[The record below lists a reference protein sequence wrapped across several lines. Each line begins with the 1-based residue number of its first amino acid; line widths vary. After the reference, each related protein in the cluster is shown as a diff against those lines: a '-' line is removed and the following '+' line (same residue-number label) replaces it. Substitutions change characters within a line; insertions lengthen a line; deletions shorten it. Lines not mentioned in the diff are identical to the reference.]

1 MTYRI
6 CLLPGDG
13 IGPEVI
19 DCAVRVLCALPLGW
33 NFIEGGI
40 GYAEYQRSGSPLPD
54 ETLLKIRGADAA
66 LFGAVTTPPNIPNYF
81 SPVVRMRQSL
91 DLYANLRPIRSI
103 PHSSAPSGIDFI
115 IVREN
120 TEGLYSGIERLEE
133 DGNRA
138 ITERV
143 ITRKGSERIIRKA
156 FDLARQTGRKSVHV
170 IHKANVLRQT
180 DGLFRAVA
188 IEVARDYPEITMNEM
203 LVDTCAMELVRAP
216 GQFEIIV
223 TTNLFGDILSDEA
236 CMFVGGLGVA
246 ASGNI
251 GSDAAVFE
259 PVHGSAPNLAGT
271 GKANPSATLFAAA
284 MMLDYLN
291 ESNHANHLRQSIET
305 CIASGK
311 STPDLGGNL
320 TTSQMTNEAIATL
333 QTNDNVTLNEVTS
346 YSNSKSLAASRRDSS
361 LPSVVQNDIT
371 SNNLERNKS

>member
-19 DCAVRVLCALPLGW
+19 ASARNVLTVLPLQW
-33 NFIEGGI
+33 DFIECGI
-40 GYAEYQRSGSPLPD
+40 GYGEYQRSGSPLPD
-54 ETLLKIRGADAA
+54 STIRQIRRADAA

-91 DLYANLRPIRSI
+91 ELYANLRPIRSI
-103 PHSSAPSGIDFI
+103 PHPTSRAGIDLL

-120 TEGLYSGIERLEE
+120 TEGLYAGIERME
-133 DGNRA
+133 DGGNRA

-156 FDLARQTGRKSVHV
+156 LDMARQTGRKTVHV
-170 IHKANVLRQT
+170 VHKANVLRQT
-180 DGLFRAVA
+180 CGLFRAVA
-188 IEVARDYPEITMNEM
+188 LETAKDYPDITMNEM

-216 GQFEIIV
+216 EQFEVIV

-251 GSDAAVFE
+251 GADAAVFE
-259 PVHGSAPNLAGT
+259 PVHGSAPTLAGT
-271 GKANPSATLFAAA
+271 GKANPTAAILASA
-284 MMLDYLN
+284 MLLDHLDEKEQSVRLRN
-291 ESNHANHLRQSIET
+291 AVES
-305 CIASGK
+305 CIADGQA
-311 STPDLGGNL
+311 TPDLGGVL
-320 TTSQMTNEAIATL
+320 TTSQMTQQVIQRL
-333 QTNDNVTLNEVTS
+333 S
-346 YSNSKSLAASRRDSS
+346 
-361 LPSVVQNDIT
+361 
-371 SNNLERNKS
+371 

>member
-1 MTYRI
+1 MTHSI

-19 DCAVRVLCALPLGW
+19 DCAEQVLRALALDLEFTRAEIGFSAYERLGT
-33 NFIEGGI
+33 
-40 GYAEYQRSGSPLPD
+40 SLPD
-54 ETLLKIRGADAA
+54 STLDEICSSSAA
-66 LFGAVTTPPNIPNYF
+66 LFGAVATPPNLPGYF

-91 DLYANLRPIRSI
+91 ELYANLRPCRSI
-103 PHSSAPSGIDFI
+103 PHVASRANIDLI

-138 ITERV
+138 VTERV

-156 FDLARQTGRKSVHV
+156 FDSARQTHRKTVHV

-180 DGLFRAVA
+180 CGLFRSVA
-188 IEVARDYPEITMNEM
+188 LEIAKEYPDITMHEM

-216 GQFEIIV
+216 EQFEVIV

-251 GSDAAVFE
+251 GVDAAVFE
-259 PVHGSAPNLAGT
+259 PVHGSAPNLIGT
-271 GKANPSATLFAAA
+271 GQANPAATFLAAA
-284 MMLDYLN
+284 MMLEYLKEN
-291 ESNHANHLRQSIET
+291 ESAERLRKAVNE
-305 CIASGK
+305 CIANNE
-311 STPDLGGNL
+311 STPDLGGSL
-320 TTSQMTNEAIATL
+320 TTSQVMERVI
-333 QTNDNVTLNEVTS
+333 
-346 YSNSKSLAASRRDSS
+346 RR
-361 LPSVVQNDIT
+361 L
-371 SNNLERNKS
+371 

>member
-1 MTYRI
+1 MTNYRI

-19 DCAVRVLCALPLGW
+19 ASAKDVLTALPLSW
-33 NFIEGGI
+33 DFVECGI
-40 GYAEYQRSGSPLPD
+40 GFGEYQRSGSPLPD
-54 ETLLKIRGADAA
+54 STLDEIRHADAA

-91 DLYANLRPIRSI
+91 DLYANLRPTRSI
-103 PHSSAPSGIDFI
+103 PHSSSRTGIDLL

-120 TEGLYSGIERLEE
+120 TEGLYSGIERMEE

-156 FDLARQTGRKSVHV
+156 FDMARSTGRASVHV
-170 IHKANVLRQT
+170 VHKANVLRQT
-180 DGLFRAVA
+180 CGLFRSVA
-188 IEVARDYPEITMNEM
+188 FEVAKEYPDITMNEM

-216 GQFEIIV
+216 EQFEVIV

-251 GSDAAVFE
+251 GVDAAVFE
-259 PVHGSAPNLAGT
+259 PVHGSAPTLVGT
-271 GKANPSATLFAAA
+271 GKANPTATFLAAA
-284 MMLDYLN
+284 MMLDHLG
-291 ESNHANHLRQSIET
+291 ESEQATRLRSAVES
-305 CIASGK
+305 CIAEGQV
-311 STPDLGGNL
+311 TPDLGGAL
-320 TTSQMTNEAIATL
+320 TTTGAT
-333 QTNDNVTLNEVTS
+333 QAV
-346 YSNSKSLAASRRDSS
+346 
-361 LPSVVQNDIT
+361 IT
-371 SNNLERNKS
+371 RLH